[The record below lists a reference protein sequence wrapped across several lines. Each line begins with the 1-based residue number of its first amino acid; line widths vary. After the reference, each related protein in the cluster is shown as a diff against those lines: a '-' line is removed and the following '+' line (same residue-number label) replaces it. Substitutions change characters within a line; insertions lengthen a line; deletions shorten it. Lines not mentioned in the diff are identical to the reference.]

1 MSHASQLPDG
11 GATPTPAKRHLS
23 ESSSGEFAHTTSML
37 QDDEGAMDGSV
48 LGSKEDCDF
57 TTVNRKKK
65 RTRHEGSQR
74 SQGIVKL
81 PNTARTVLFAPTV
94 PATNLRKINRQ
105 LLSDE
110 LEALAPGQFSGVRV
124 NTRKNIIATD
134 ARTEAGVLELLILTK
149 ICGVP
154 VRAFLPRSK
163 NSRVGVISDVDTDI
177 TEDRLSKIIGSGV
190 SVVQVRRLGKTQ
202 AVKVVFEGDTLPAHV
217 KIGLVRHSVRPFVQ
231 RPLQCRQCFRIG
243 HVVATCPNSAICP
256 KCAQAHGEEN
266 CTSAQKCVNCQRAHE
281 ATSTECPKL
290 QKEKETCKVKVRENI
305 TFLEAAKVVEE
316 QRKIKRRNNQH
327 VEKPGAGTSQPKSQT
342 AAQGVDP
349 GAQGSSNPAGAAK
362 ADNLHNGGRDNH
374 ARGLTYRDVTQGSPP
389 NPAADR
395 KKPRYHPETQGI
407 LSKQGTSIPESAE
420 RSTASKFISLVFNT
434 VRRLLELL
442 PPSEFRT
449 TLNSLLFLEGLLGAV
464 F

>member
-1 MSHASQLPDG
+1 MSHASQLPGG

-23 ESSSGEFAHTTSML
+23 ESSSGEFAHTTSMQ

-48 LGSKEDCDF
+48 LGSKEDGDF
-57 TTVNRKKK
+57 TTVSRKKK

-110 LEALAPGQFSGVRV
+110 LEALAPGQFSEVRV

-154 VRAFLPRSK
+154 VRAFLPHSK

-190 SVVQVRRLGKTQ
+190 SVVQVRRLGEKQ
-202 AVKVVFEGDTLPAHV
+202 AVKVEFEGDTLPAHV

-256 KCAQAHGEEN
+256 KCAQVHGDEN
-266 CTSAQKCVNCQRAHE
+266 CTSAQKCVNCQQAHE
-281 ATSTECPKL
+281 ATSSECPKL
-290 QKEKETCKVKVRENI
+290 QKEKDRDLQGQGAREH
-305 TFLEAAKVVEE
+305 
-316 QRKIKRRNNQH
+316 H
-327 VEKPGAGTSQPKSQT
+327 VPGSG
-342 AAQGVDP
+342 
-349 GAQGSSNPAGAAK
+349 QGSRGTAKNQKAQQAACRETW
-362 ADNLHNGGRDNH
+362 NGH
-374 ARGLTYRDVTQGSPP
+374 L
-389 NPAADR
+389 AA
-395 KKPRYHPETQGI
+395 
-407 LSKQGTSIPESAE
+407 
-420 RSTASKFISLVFNT
+420 
-434 VRRLLELL
+434 
-442 PPSEFRT
+442 
-449 TLNSLLFLEGLLGAV
+449 
-464 F
+464 

>member
-48 LGSKEDCDF
+48 LGSKEDGDF
-57 TTVNRKKK
+57 TTVSRKKK

-81 PNTARTVLFAPTV
+81 PNAARTVLFAPTV

-110 LEALAPGQFSGVRV
+110 LEALAPGQFSEVRV

-163 NSRVGVISDVDTDI
+163 NSRLGVISDVDTDI

-190 SVVQVRRLGKTQ
+190 SVGQVRRLGKTQ

-256 KCAQAHGEEN
+256 KCAQVHGEEN
-266 CTSAQKCVNCQRAHE
+266 CTSAQKCVNCEQAHE
-281 ATSTECPKL
+281 ATSSECPKL
-290 QKEKETCKVKVRENI
+290 EKETCKVKVRENI

-327 VEKPGAGTSQPKSQT
+327 LEKPGAGTSQPKSQT
-342 AAQGVDP
+342 TAQEVDP
-349 GAQGSSNPAGAAK
+349 GAQGSSSPAGAAK
-362 ADNLHNGGRDNH
+362 ANNPQNGGRDNH
-374 ARGLTYRDVTQGSPP
+374 ARGLTYRDVTQGTPQIRRRTERSHVTIPRHRGYCQSKGRQFQSPP
-389 NPAADR
+389 SGL
-395 KKPRYHPETQGI
+395 PRANLSAWCSTQCAG
-407 LSKQGTSIPESAE
+407 SSSCCRHRSSAQH
-420 RSTASKFISLVFNT
+420 
-434 VRRLLELL
+434 
-442 PPSEFRT
+442 
-449 TLNSLLFLEGLLGAV
+449 
-464 F
+464 

>member
-48 LGSKEDCDF
+48 LGSKEDGDF

-110 LEALAPGQFSGVRV
+110 LEALAPGQFSEVLV
-124 NTRKNIIATD
+124 NTRK
-134 ARTEAGVLELLILTK
+134 K
-149 ICGVP
+149 H
-154 VRAFLPRSK
+154 
-163 NSRVGVISDVDTDI
+163 NSH
-177 TEDRLSKIIGSGV
+177 GSGV

-327 VEKPGAGTSQPKSQT
+327 VEKPGAGTSQPKSH
-342 AAQGVDP
+342 D
-349 GAQGSSNPAGAAK
+349 
-362 ADNLHNGGRDNH
+362 RR
-374 ARGLTYRDVTQGSPP
+374 ARRGPW
-389 NPAADR
+389 
-395 KKPRYHPETQGI
+395 
-407 LSKQGTSIPESAE
+407 GT
-420 RSTASKFISLVFNT
+420 RQF
-434 VRRLLELL
+434 
-442 PPSEFRT
+442 
-449 TLNSLLFLEGLLGAV
+449 
-464 F
+464 